1 MKKQWVSL
9 IVVVV
14 LGITM
19 VAGLVTPGNIA
30 QAQTDE
36 RCFPETGQCISGPIR
51 AYWEANG
58 GLPVFGFPITE
69 QRQETIEGWTG
80 PVQWFERD
88 RLEDHGDQGV
98 LAGRLGATMLEHRGT
113 PWESYPRVEG
123 APEGC
128 RFFPETGHSLC
139 APFLAFWENRGGL
152 ERFGYP
158 ITEPMQETIGDWTGT
173 VQYFERRR
181 IEHHADNQPPFD
193 VLLGLL
199 GREVL
204 DIMGGAPA
212 PQPAP
217 QPEPQPQPEPAPQP
231 GTPEGWQQFTSEGG
245 RFSVLMP
252 GTPTE
257 QVQTQNTALGDIN
270 VVIYQAIKDNSMLY
284 QVAYSDYPQE
294 LVDLFED
301 KNAMLQENID
311 LAFSNMNGTIDQM
324 QDVPLQGHP
333 GKEIIGQVEIE
344 GNRYFVKWRFYL
356 VGNRLYQVM
365 AMDMTNTMPMEE
377 VDMFLNSFTL
387 ATP

>member
-19 VAGLVTPGNIA
+19 VAGLVTPGTSA
-30 QAQTDE
+30 YAQTDE
-36 RCFPETGQCISGPIR
+36 RCFPETGQCIAGPIR

-88 RLEDHGDQGV
+88 RLEDHGEQGV

-113 PWESYPRVEG
+113 PWESYPRVDA

-128 RFFPETGHSLC
+128 QFFPETGHSLC
-139 APFLAFWENRGGL
+139 APFLSFWQNRGGL

-212 PQPAP
+212 PAPAP
-217 QPEPQPQPEPAPQP
+217 QPQPQPEPAPQP
-231 GTPEGWQQFTSEGG
+231 EIPEGWQQFTSESGG
-245 RFSVLMP
+245 FSIWMP
-252 GTPTE
+252 GTPAESTE
-257 QVQTQNTALGDIN
+257 TTSTAVGNIDII
-270 VVIYQAIKDNSMLY
+270 IYQTIKDNNVVY
-284 QVAYSDYPQE
+284 QAAYNDFPVELIE
-294 LVDLFED
+294 LVED
-301 KNAMLQENID
+301 KNVLLQSTAEGAFGGMGGQID
-311 LAFSNMNGTIDQM
+311 TI
-324 QDVPLQGHP
+324 QDISLQGYP
-333 GKEIIGQVEIE
+333 GKEATGWVDSD
-344 GNRYFVKWRFYL
+344 GSRLALKGRFYI
-356 VGNRLYQVM
+356 VDNRLYQLM
-365 AMDMTNTMPMEE
+365 ALSISDTLPMQD

-387 ATP
+387 IGR